1 MTLIRTIVDGI
12 AAREGVDPV
21 DLDPRLGEVVNT
33 DLLDAIADDS
43 DRRNDGLSP
52 TLDFEYH
59 GYTVSI
65 DSDGAVDISDPA
77 ESPNAHLRPVP
88 SRPLEPG
95 GREPTTRERAMKNV
109 ADIIA
114 ARERPFADR
123 LDGLLQVVRD
133 TLRLDTASLS
143 YVDNDT
149 YVFEAV
155 DVTEHVDIQAG
166 EVVSLGETVCR
177 RVVESEQALVLRD
190 VEEEAPELA
199 ESALEVTSYLGV
211 PVFVDG
217 RLYGTFCFYD
227 EEPRAEEFSDW
238 ELAFVELLSN
248 WVSSELERRQREW
261 TLQKQGFE
269 RPHNTS

>member
-1 MTLIRTIVDGI
+1 MTLIRNIVDEI
-12 AAREGVDPV
+12 ADREGVEPV
-21 DLDPRLGEVVNT
+21 DLDPRLGEVVNA

-43 DRRNDGLSP
+43 DQRNGGLSP

-65 DSDGAVDISDPA
+65 DSGGAVDISNPSK
-77 ESPNAHLRPVP
+77 SPNEHPRTVP
-88 SRPLEPG
+88 SRPLEPSAG
-95 GREPTTRERAMKNV
+95 ETATRERAMKNA

-123 LDGLLQVVRD
+123 LDGLLRVVRN
-133 TLRLDTASLS
+133 TLNLDAATLS

-155 DVTEHVDIQAG
+155 DVSEGVDIQTG
-166 EVVSLGETVCR
+166 EVVSLDETVCK

-190 VEEEAPELA
+190 VEADAPELA

-217 RLYGTFCFYD
+217 RVYGTFCFYD

-238 ELAFVELLSN
+238 ELALVELLGN

-261 TLQKQGFE
+261 TLQKRGSE